1 MNIILMKF
9 LLIILFILPIFAQ
22 EDEKI
27 IGRIGSTVITADE
40 FQERYELTPK
50 FRKQIKNYSPI
61 LKLDFFYTLAAEK
74 LWALEAIERN
84 LDKTEAMTLSTEMF
98 EKMFTRDLLYR
109 MEIKDKVQLSD
120 QEILQGYFKSSV
132 KFYINF
138 LFSEDEEEIFNL
150 YELLN
155 TGFPFD
161 TILVAS
167 IEFEEQPTP
176 IEVTFGQMEE
186 SIEDSLFNMKIGQH
200 TAPILMPEG
209 WYIFI
214 LKNKVSQL
222 LSPIDEEDEV
232 YKRVK
237 KTLQSRKEA
246 ELYRRFYKNFFAGK
260 KVDVDA
266 ELFKSL
272 TFHLSN
278 ILTEKKVKLK
288 LREDERV
295 MLESTDVLELEKLLI
310 DSLQYSFIKF
320 EDEPISLKK
329 YIRILAFNG
338 YNPVKTDYNSTFVS
352 LDERTLKLIEQEL
365 TAREGIKRGLNFLPE
380 VKNQVKM
387 WRENYLFQSLKSEF
401 LDSAKV
407 SEEEL
412 LAEYNRRNV
421 QRDYPLQ
428 VKIVELLTDSLELIE
443 NVFEMIDNGIP
454 FEELAAK
461 FTLRKETKNKG
472 GVFDWFPIT
481 IYGEIGSTAAQME
494 PGEIYGPIKVDEG
507 YSIIK
512 LLDKREAIVD
522 PPVSFEK
529 SRSQMIKEISEIKL
543 KAAMNRFTISLANK
557 YGIGLN
563 YPALDA
569 IEVTTVNSVGYR
581 FLGFGGRIV
590 AVPIVAPFNDWVD
603 PWIDGQTIN
612 P

>member
-1 MNIILMKF
+1 MKF
-9 LLIILFILPIFAQ
+9 LILIFFALPLFAQ
-22 EDEKI
+22 EDDKI
-27 IGRIGSTVITADE
+27 IGKIGNTVITADE
-40 FQERYELTPK
+40 FHERYELTPK

-84 LDKTEAMTLSTEMF
+84 LDKSEAMILSTEMF

-109 MEIKDKVQLSD
+109 MEIKDKIQLSD
-120 QEILQGYFKSSV
+120 QEILQGYFKSSI

-161 TILVAS
+161 TILAAS
-167 IEFEEQPTP
+167 IEFEEQPVP
-176 IEVTFGQMEE
+176 IEVVFGQMEE
-186 SIEDSLFNMKIGQH
+186 TIEDSLFNIKIGQH

-214 LKNKVSQL
+214 LKNKTSQL
-222 LSPIDEEDEV
+222 LSPPDEENEI

-237 KTLQSRKEA
+237 KTLQSRKELK
-246 ELYRRFYKNFFAGK
+246 LYQEFYKNFFANR
-260 KVDVDA
+260 KVEVDA
-266 ELFKSL
+266 PLFKSL

-278 ILTEKKVKLK
+278 ILSEKKIKYK
-288 LREDERV
+288 LREDERI
-295 MLESTDVLELEKLLI
+295 MLESSDVLYLENLLN
-310 DSLQYSFIKF
+310 DSLQLPFIKF
-320 EDEPISLKK
+320 EEEPITLKK

-338 YNPVKTDYNSTFVS
+338 FNPVNTDYNSIFIS
-352 LDERTLKLIEQEL
+352 LDDRTLKLIEQEL

-401 LDSAKV
+401 LDSSKV
-407 SEEEL
+407 SEEEII
-412 LAEYNRRNV
+412 AEYNRRNV

-428 VKIVELLTDSLELIE
+428 VKIVELLTDSLELIQ
-443 NVFEMIDNGIP
+443 NVFDMLDSGIS
-454 FEELAAK
+454 FEEIAAK
-461 FTLRKETKNKG
+461 YTQRKETKNKG

-481 IYGEIGSTAAQME
+481 LYGEIGSTAAKME
-494 PGEIYGPIKVDEG
+494 QGEIYGPLKVDEG
-507 YSIIK
+507 YSIFK
-512 LLDKREAIVD
+512 LLDKREAEVE
-522 PPVSFEK
+522 PPQSFEK
-529 SRSQMIKEISEIKL
+529 TKNEIAKELSETKM
-543 KAAMNRFTISLANK
+543 KEAMNNFTVKLANK
-557 YGIGLN
+557 FGIGLN

>member
-1 MNIILMKF
+1 MKF
-9 LLIILFILPIFAQ
+9 LILVIFVLPLFAQ
-22 EDEKI
+22 EDDKI
-27 IGRIGSTVITADE
+27 IGRIGNTVITADE
-40 FQERYELTPK
+40 FHERYELTPK

-84 LDKTEAMTLSTEMF
+84 FDKTEAMILSTEMF

-109 MEIKDKVQLSD
+109 MEIKDKIQLSD

-161 TILVAS
+161 TILAAS
-167 IEFEEQPTP
+167 IEFEEQPAP
-176 IEVTFGQMEE
+176 IEVVFGQMEE
-186 SIEDSLFNMKIGQH
+186 TIEDSLFNMKIGQH

-214 LKNKVSQL
+214 LKNKVTQL
-222 LSPIDEEDEV
+222 LSPPEEENEI

-237 KTLQSRKEA
+237 KTIQSRKEA
-246 ELYRRFYKNFFAGK
+246 KLYREFYKNFFANR

-266 ELFKSL
+266 SLFKSL

-278 ILTEKKVKLK
+278 ILSDKKEKFK

-295 MLESTDVLELEKLLI
+295 MLESNDVLHLEKLLN
-310 DSLQYSFIKF
+310 DSLYLPFIKF
-320 EDEPISLKK
+320 EEEPITLKK

-338 YNPVKTDYNSTFVS
+338 FNPVNTDYNSIFIS
-352 LDERTLKLIEQEL
+352 IDDRTLKLIEQEL

-443 NVFEMIDNGIP
+443 NVFEMIDNGIS
-454 FEELAAK
+454 FEEIAAK
-461 FTLRKETKNKG
+461 YTQRKETKNKG
-472 GVFDWFPIT
+472 GVFDWFPVT
-481 IYGEIGSTAAQME
+481 IYGEIGSTAAKME
-494 PGEIYGPIKVDEG
+494 PGEIFGPLKVDEG
-507 YSIIK
+507 YSIFK
-512 LLDKREAIVD
+512 LLDKREAEVE
-522 PPVSFEK
+522 PPQSFERVK
-529 SRSQMIKEISEIKL
+529 SEMIKEISERKL
-543 KAAMNRFTISLANK
+543 KAAMNNFTIQLANK

-563 YPALDA
+563 YSALDA